1 MNKEKGRLISFGL
14 GGHSIEFAPQGDTAS
29 SLSGYENPESFV
41 ERCRKGDYAEYDL
54 EDAYIIDKREILQ
67 ENPTLAY
74 TVPMVSTSID
84 PGAVDK
90 LSHKTKKQAAF
101 LEPALQG
108 SFGTL
113 ARLAQEPEY
122 SGLDYVGLNIY
133 RGIWRAYGAK
143 TGIFKNGSIVWDK

>member
-1 MNKEKGRLISFGL
+1 
-14 GGHSIEFAPQGDTAS
+14 
-29 SLSGYENPESFV
+29 
-41 ERCRKGDYAEYDL
+41 
-54 EDAYIIDKREILQ
+54 
-67 ENPTLAY
+67 
-74 TVPMVSTSID
+74 MVSTSID